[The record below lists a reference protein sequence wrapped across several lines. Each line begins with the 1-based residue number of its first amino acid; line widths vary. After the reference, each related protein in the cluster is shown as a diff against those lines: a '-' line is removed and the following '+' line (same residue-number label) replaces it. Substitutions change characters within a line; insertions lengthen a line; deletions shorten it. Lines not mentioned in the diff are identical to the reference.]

1 MMPMKKGTR
10 KTKEELIYRAHQ
22 EKVKHVVDMK
32 LRERGMWVHY
42 LFQSLLATFSLFIVL
57 LILQFATPVIVA
69 ALGATAFV
77 VFAMPKNVTAQPRNV
92 IGGHVVGVICGS
104 GYALLFFFFGNNSD
118 FLHIIA
124 ASASVGSAIFVMV
137 VTDTEHPPGC
147 STALG
152 LIVHASEPLDVAL
165 YGVFILISATIIA
178 AVKHAL
184 DPRLKDLV

>member
-1 MMPMKKGTR
+1 MIPMKKGI
-10 KTKEELIYRAHQ
+10 KKSKEALIYDAHKQ
-22 EKVKHVVDMK
+22 KAKHVVDIK

-42 LFQSLLATFSLFIVL
+42 IFQSLLATISLFVVL

-77 VFAMPKNVTAQPRNV
+77 VFAMPKNIMAQPRNV
-92 IGGHVVGVICGS
+92 IGGHVVGVIS
-104 GYALLFFFFGNNSD
+104 GGACAIVFIALGDNSN

-124 ASASVGSAIFVMV
+124 ASVSVGLTIFIMV
-137 VTDTEHPPGC
+137 VTDTEHAPGC

-152 LIVHASEPLDVAL
+152 LVVHVLNPIDVAL
-165 YGVFILISATIIA
+165 YGGFIFISATIIA
-178 AVKHAL
+178 SVKHVL